1 MNVIPTLS
9 SKGWAVTPEERID
22 AILAYYQALNPSMT
36 NRYRGKVFSL
46 QSAIWRGGMNM
57 DTVANNVQVDLTTI
71 LTNNFPEG
79 AEVTTTAVPIDEDG
93 ATYNLNIAA
102 TVVSDGRSYDMAT
115 SLDKVDSRF
124 MTEYNVE
131 RT

>member
-1 MNVIPTLS
+1 
-9 SKGWAVTPEERID
+9 
-22 AILAYYQALNPSMT
+22 
-36 NRYRGKVFSL
+36 
-46 QSAIWRGGMNM
+46 MNM